1 MSVTRSGRRSKRTC
15 LHISGLQ
22 RPVCPQHPQKA
33 KNKQTSLE
41 RHSSNMTAFDYLFA
55 SSNCLKTSYLH
66 HLLAHHLSIQRPPEI
81 KTEEKQRT
89 KGQSNTNNLI
99 QPEFTSIEIYKEE
112 WRIYITMFRGDDC
125 RSEPSVRSV
134 PRCATEPKSAS
145 TPCQA
150 KRQRTT
156 RTRKNKKKQKTKE
169 NLKQKHRHK
178 RHLREN
184 GEIETCTWGHL

>member
-81 KTEEKQRT
+81 KTEEKR
-89 KGQSNTNNLI
+89 GQKWQKDNQNTINLI

-112 WRIYITMFRGDDC
+112 FTSQCSGATTAGRSPQCAPCRDAPQSRRVRRHPAKPNDNAQRGQ
-125 RSEPSVRSV
+125 EK
-134 PRCATEPKSAS
+134 TKK
-145 TPCQA
+145 T
-150 KRQRTT
+150 
-156 RTRKNKKKQKTKE
+156 KNKRKLKTKA
-169 NLKQKHRHK
+169 
-178 RHLREN
+178 
-184 GEIETCTWGHL
+184 

>member
-99 QPEFTSIEIYKEE
+99 QPELHQLKF
-112 WRIYITMFRGDDC
+112 
-125 RSEPSVRSV
+125 
-134 PRCATEPKSAS
+134 
-145 TPCQA
+145 
-150 KRQRTT
+150 
-156 RTRKNKKKQKTKE
+156 TRKNEEFTSQCSGATTAGRSPQCAPCRDAPQSRRARRHPAKPNDNAQRGQEKTK
-169 NLKQKHRHK
+169 NKRKLKTKA
-178 RHLREN
+178 
-184 GEIETCTWGHL
+184 

>member
-99 QPEFTSIEIYKEE
+99 QPEFTSIEILHG
-112 WRIYITMFRGDDC
+112 RIFTSHCSGATTAGRSPQCAPCRDAPQSRRARRHPAKPNDNAQRGQ
-125 RSEPSVRSV
+125 E
-134 PRCATEPKSAS
+134 K
-145 TPCQA
+145 
-150 KRQRTT
+150 
-156 RTRKNKKKQKTKE
+156 TRKNKKQKKT
-169 NLKQKHRHK
+169 
-178 RHLREN
+178 
-184 GEIETCTWGHL
+184 